1 MFYRGVS
8 RGGMMK
14 QLTRGVRTVMHMA
27 GRQAAPGSGAAGP
40 EPVGRDSAGR
50 FVGAGGNGS
59 AEAMARMKIGLTSGQ
74 RRWVEDEAARRHV
87 PRTVVVRELLDK
99 ALTGQ
104 FPAGAPEP
112 ARDVG
117 PGGVVHGVADLED
130 AAMAGAAHVGGGD
143 PGGARVPVPESP
155 RVPEV
160 EVVDA
165 EPVHD
170 ARGYAGDD
178 GRHPHY
184 RDPALEAARVAAPP

>member
-1 MFYRGVS
+1 
-8 RGGMMK
+8 
-14 QLTRGVRTVMHMA
+14 MA
-27 GRQAAPGSGAAGP
+27 GFQVSIN
-40 EPVGRDSAGR
+40 GR
-50 FVGAGGNGS
+50 
-59 AEAMARMKIGLTSGQ
+59 I
-74 RRWVEDEAARRHV
+74 WVSTE
-87 PRTVVVRELLDK
+87 
-99 ALTGQ
+99 
-104 FPAGAPEP
+104 
-112 ARDVG
+112 
-117 PGGVVHGVADLED
+117 
-130 AAMAGAAHVGGGD
+130 AGAAHVGGGD